1 MKRRRRKKTKR
12 QGMGGE
18 RGERNV
24 GMRGI
29 VKKKKCHGEGDREI
43 SDVDKIKK
51 ETRGEYRMKRKR
63 RR

>member
-29 VKKKKCHGEGDREI
+29 VKKKNVMEKEI
-43 SDVDKIKK
+43 EK
-51 ETRGEYRMKRKR
+51 
-63 RR
+63 